1 MQVITQFKAII
12 KEFFAKWDIKE
23 QSELLSEWDLKEHTE
38 LLEEFYLS
46 HSEERAWYAYN
57 FWYVTNQLNQLLH

>member
-46 HSEERAWYAYN
+46 HSEERA
-57 FWYVTNQLNQLLH
+57 